1 MKLCINYLHLILCT
15 ALLAMPVKGQ
25 ESITLAACYEWAH
38 TNYPL
43 IRQYELIDQTE
54 QYNLS
59 NAGKGWLPQLA
70 VQAKATYQSD
80 VTKLPFDAERF
91 STIMPDLSIPT
102 LNRNQYQV
110 VAELSQTVWD
120 GGAIHA
126 SREWV
131 QAGAAADRKQ
141 LESDLYALNDRVN
154 QLYFG
159 CLLQDELLRQNALLQ
174 RELHIMLDRLR
185 AMMDNGMANLS
196 DCEKME
202 AELLNT
208 RQRETELK
216 ANRAAYGRM
225 LGILINR
232 PLGDSVYLIV
242 PSMPGKPLSSALS
255 TGINRPELQVLDMK
269 SALLGIQHKQVTAG
283 LMPRVGVFVQG
294 GYGRPGLNML
304 ENSFEPFYVA
314 GLRISWNMG
323 ALYTLKNDR
332 RKIEVNRRLIDV
344 QRETFLF
351 NTRLQAIQQHAEVRK
366 MAELL
371 ETDDEI
377 VRLRTSIKKATEA
390 KLANGVISVTDLI
403 REINAEDQAKQTVA
417 THRMQQLMSVYHYMY
432 TTNNNP

>member
-1 MKLCINYLHLILCT
+1 MKRIVLYLILCISLQ
-15 ALLAMPVKGQ
+15 AAPVKGQ

-38 TNYPL
+38 QNYPL
-43 IRQYELIDQTE
+43 IRQYELIDKTE

-59 NAGKGWLPQLA
+59 NAGKGWLPQFA

-80 VTKLPFDAERF
+80 VTKLPFDLERF
-91 STIMPDLSIPT
+91 SAIMPELSIPV
-102 LNRNQYQV
+102 LNRDQYQIV
-110 VAELSQTVWD
+110 GELSQAVWD
-120 GGAIHA
+120 GGAIRA
-126 SREWV
+126 SREGV
-131 QAGAAADRKQ
+131 RAGAAVDRKQ

-159 CLLQDELLRQNALLQ
+159 CLLQDELLRQNTLLQ
-174 RELHIMLDRLR
+174 RELQVMLDRLR
-185 AMMDNGMANLS
+185 AMMSNGMANLS

-202 AELLNT
+202 AELLHT

-225 LGILINR
+225 LGLLVNR
-232 PLGDSVYLIV
+232 PVGDSVRLIV
-242 PSMPGKPLSSALS
+242 PSMPGNPLS
-255 TGINRPELQVLDMK
+255 TGINRPELEVLDMK
-269 SALLGIQHKQVTAG
+269 SALLGIQHKQITAG
-283 LMPRVGVFVQG
+283 LMPRIGVFVQG

-332 RKIEVNRRLIDV
+332 RKIEANRRLIDV